1 MTKPRKT
8 LPLVVLG
15 AGPKGVAIWTKHWA
29 LNKAGVSVAPI
40 EIIERKNVGSHW
52 KGNDGFT
59 DGFQLLVTPSEQD
72 LGYPYALNH
81 EEREKAL
88 SIRNAMLTISWMQ
101 YLLSKNTYCGWV
113 AKDRPRVEHQELV
126 DYLNWAAE
134 ECGMK
139 TTNANVTSIDI
150 VDGEWAFVT
159 DKSKT
164 VKGQGLVITGSGAPR
179 RIENQPDGDARI
191 LDGKS
196 FWNQLEQFDGME
208 YKRVAV
214 IGAGETAAA
223 IAAALLD
230 RVGDRDSCTIDLL
243 CKQNAYFTRGQVQKD
258 LRYFS
263 DPTGWT
269 KLSPGRRLS
278 IIRRADRGVVS
289 VSIKSKLEDD
299 DIVGY
304 TNAEVIAI
312 EAVPG
317 PELLLT
323 LKFEDGDTEKVKYH
337 YAIVATG
344 FDALWFF
351 DLFSPQAMSLLFSHL
366 LAKMPKEWGESVSR
380 ALNVPISNGDFID
393 CFVKKRTEKG
403 VSKLVER
410 AVSELIA
417 DDLSLSEFKP
427 RLHLPMLAGLSQ
439 GPGFPNL
446 NCLGLLSDRILET
459 YLE

>member
-1 MTKPRKT
+1 MTKSRKK

-29 LNKAGVSVAPI
+29 LKKAGVSVTPI
-40 EIIERKNVGSHW
+40 EVIERKDLGSHW

-59 DGFQLLVTPSEQD
+59 DGLQLLVTPSEQD

-81 EEREKAL
+81 EVREKAL

-113 AKDRPRVEHQELV
+113 VKDRPRVDHQELV

-139 TTNANVTSIDI
+139 TTNADVKSIDI
-150 VDGEWAFVT
+150 VDGEWVILT
-159 DKSKT
+159 EKSKSL
-164 VKGQGLVITGSGAPR
+164 KGQGLVITGSGDPR
-179 RIENQPDGDARI
+179 CIENQPDGDARI

-196 FWNQLEQFDGME
+196 FWNHIEQFDGLE

-289 VSIKSKLEDD
+289 ASIKSKLEDD

-312 EAVPG
+312 ESAPSS
-317 PELLLT
+317 ELLLT

-344 FDALWFF
+344 FDPLWFF
-351 DLFSPQAMSLLFSHL
+351 DLFSTQALTQVFSHL
-366 LAKMPKEWGESVSR
+366 LTKLPKHWGDDVSR
-380 ALNVPISNGDFID
+380 ALKLPILNPDFID
-393 CFVKKRTEKG
+393 CFVEKRREKAI
-403 VSKLVER
+403 SKLIER
-410 AVSELIA
+410 GVSELIS
-417 DDLSLSEFKP
+417 DDLSLLEFEP